1 MATRRR
7 NDEEKLTDANIE
19 KVISLLLAEKPATKK
34 YCCELLGIA
43 YNTTR
48 LDKLIADYQQKKA
61 KDAARR
67 AEKRGKPATKDE
79 ISFVI
84 SEYLSGATVDSIS
97 NSIYRGAAF
106 IHNVLESYGIPKRSN
121 SYSYYTPELVPEMAM
136 RDRFKVGEKV
146 YSMKYA
152 SMARVEAE
160 TTDKRNLGFVYRV
173 WLLAEKWN
181 QSAYV
186 EAFDLASL
194 EHLREQGILV

>member
-1 MATRRR
+1 MATKRKV
-7 NDEEKLTDANIE
+7 DEDKLTDANIE
-19 KVISLLLAEKPATKK
+19 KVISLLNAEKPVTKK

-48 LDKLIADYQQKKA
+48 LDKLISDYQQKKA
-61 KDAARR
+61 KDASRR

-79 ISFVI
+79 VSFII

-97 NSIYRGAAF
+97 NSIYRGSAF
-106 IHNVLESYGIPKRSN
+106 IHNILESYGIPKRSN
-121 SYSYYTPELVPEMAM
+121 SYSYYEPELVPELAM
-136 RDRFKVGEKV
+136 CERFKIGEKA

-152 SMARVEAE
+152 SMARIDAE
-160 TTDKRNLGFVYRV
+160 ILDKRNLGFIYRV
-173 WLLAEKWN
+173 WLLDDKWS

-194 EHLREQGILV
+194 EHLRVQGILV

>member
-67 AEKRGKPATKDE
+67 AEKRGKPATKDDL
-79 ISFVI
+79 SFI
-84 SEYLSGATVDSIS
+84 IPEYLPGAPVASIS
-97 NSIYRGAAF
+97 NSIHRGAAF
-106 IHNVLESYGIPKRSN
+106 LHTVLENYGIPKRSN
-121 SYSYYTPELVPEMAM
+121 SYSYRTPELVPEMAI
-136 RDRFKVGEKV
+136 RDRFKVGE
-146 YSMKYA
+146 
-152 SMARVEAE
+152 RV
-160 TTDKRNLGFVYRV
+160 
-173 WLLAEKWN
+173 
-181 QSAYV
+181 
-186 EAFDLASL
+186 
-194 EHLREQGILV
+194 